1 MLKLKNMKNFDFLIV
16 GSGISGLVSSFWLKK
31 EGLKVCVLEKENSSG
46 GSIKTEKKD
55 GFLVELGPN
64 TVLDNSPYLSEIVKT
79 LRIEDKLIYAKKI
92 NKRRYI
98 LKDGKLLPLPSNP
111 LNFFTSPI
119 FSFNSKLKILKE
131 PFIPKAEEEE
141 TISEFVKRRLGEEML
156 KFAVGPFVSGVY
168 AGDPD
173 KLSVRYATRKIYA
186 LERDYGSLIKGAIA
200 KRKGPSPSKGLF
212 SFKNGL
218 IELIENLSK
227 YIENVFLETEALE
240 IVPEKDNYKVVARKE
255 KEKIEY
261 EAKNVILTGDSL
273 SQWKILKK
281 LDEECPFNEIP
292 YAGVVILA
300 MAFKK
305 EDVGHPLDGFGFL
318 IPQIY
323 NKALLGC
330 LFSSSLFDG
339 RAPEGYV
346 LLTAFLG
353 GALHPEVLNLNENE
367 ILEYTLKELQPILK
381 IKSKPEFYLMKKWE
395 RAIPQYN
402 IGHKKF
408 IDWAENFQ
416 KRFKNIYI
424 SGNLLYGIS
433 VADCITNSTGMAKE
447 ILKNLQ

>member
-1 MLKLKNMKNFDFLIV
+1 MYFDFLIV
-16 GSGISGLVSSFWLKK
+16 GSGISGLTSAFWLKK
-31 EGLKVCVLEKENSSG
+31 NGLGVCVLEKENSPG

-64 TVLDNSPYLSEIVKT
+64 TVLDNSPYLKEIVET
-79 LRIEDKLIYAKKI
+79 LKIEESLIYAKKI
-92 NKRRYI
+92 NKKRYI
-98 LKDGKLLPLPSNP
+98 LKEGKLIPLPSNP
-111 LNFFTSPI
+111 ISFLTSPI
-119 FSFNSKLKILKE
+119 FSFGAKLKIFKE
-131 PFIPKAEEEE
+131 PFIGKAEVEE

-173 KLSVRYATRKIYA
+173 KLSVRYATKKIYA

-227 YIENVFLETEALE
+227 YIEDVFFETEAEE
-240 IVPEKDNYKVVARKE
+240 IIPEKGKYKVIAKRG

-261 EAKNVILTGDSL
+261 EAKNVILTGDSI

-281 LDEECPFNEIP
+281 LDDECPFNEIP

-300 MAFKK
+300 LGFKRDDI
-305 EDVGHPLDGFGFL
+305 EHPLDGFGFL

-339 RAPEGYV
+339 RTPEGYV

-353 GALHPEVLNLNENE
+353 GALHPEVLNLNEGE
-367 ILEYTLKELQPILK
+367 ILEYTLKELQPVLK
-381 IKSKPEFYLMKKWE
+381 IKSKPDFYLMKKWE

-402 IGHKKF
+402 IGHKRF
-408 IDWAENFQ
+408 IDWTENFQ
-416 KRFKNIYI
+416 NKFINIYI

-433 VADCITNSTGMAKE
+433 VADCITNSTELDFKIIKE
-447 ILKNLQ
+447 